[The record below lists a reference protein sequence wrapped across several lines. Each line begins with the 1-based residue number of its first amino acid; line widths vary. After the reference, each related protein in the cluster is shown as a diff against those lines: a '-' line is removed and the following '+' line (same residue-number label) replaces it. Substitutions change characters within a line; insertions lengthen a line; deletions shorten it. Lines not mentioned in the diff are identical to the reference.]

1 MELTDLNE
9 ILDENDSHL
18 IQERREA
25 ALKAIKKLNA
35 EELEL
40 IEMRFFEKRS
50 FAVVA
55 EIKGMTENNAKVKV
69 HRILERL
76 RKQFLIEAK
85 AA

>member
-1 MELTDLNE
+1 M
-9 ILDENDSHL
+9 
-18 IQERREA
+18 
-25 ALKAIKKLNA
+25 KAIKKLSA

-40 IEMRFFEKRS
+40 IEMRYFEKRS
-50 FAVVA
+50 FAEVA

-76 RKQFLIEAK
+76 RKQLSTQVK